1 MPIAYIYT
9 KGFFFGSV
17 IGKITY
23 GDSKMF
29 K

>member
-1 MPIAYIYT
+1 MTIAHIYT
-9 KGFFFGSV
+9 LQDFFGSV